1 MTSALEAVNIGKSVK
16 TALIE
21 DSVPRTTLHERH
33 SGRVVHGSNTDPQ
46 QYFNKAEE
54 EELRDFVITVR
65 GGLCKDTKSN

>member
-1 MTSALEAVNIGKSVK
+1 MTCALKAVNIGKSVK
-16 TALIE
+16 RALME

-54 EELRDFVITVR
+54 EELRDFIITGR
-65 GGLCKDTKSN
+65 GGLWKDTKSN